1 MSDRFDELLGK
12 VLSEESAVEPRAGLE
27 RRVMARVGERSAAA
41 SRRWM
46 FAAWAG
52 GLAVVAVVL
61 VVLLPGRPVVRA
73 VRHDGLAVSNPA
85 AASLGH
91 GLPSGAKASSRS
103 MMYGILRPRSGQAS
117 EAVPLSKTGRS
128 PDDVSRGV
136 SAERAAAP
144 RRSGASGK
152 QVVQAEEAALPK
164 LDVFPS
170 PAPVD
175 VFPGPV
181 ADERQDAAAEL
192 SSPKA
197 AEALL
202 ALQKEQKEPIQV
214 AAIQIAPLEPDAGR
228 NR

>member
-1 MSDRFDELLGK
+1 MSDRFEELLGK

-41 SRRWM
+41 SRWWM

-52 GLAVVAVVL
+52 GLVVAAVVL
-61 VVLLPGRPVVRA
+61 VALLPGRPKARA
-73 VRHDGLAVSNPA
+73 VGHVGLAAGNPA

-117 EAVPLSKTGRS
+117 ESVPLSKTGLS
-128 PDDVSRGV
+128 SDGVSRGV

-170 PAPVD
+170 PVGLGEHDRA
-175 VFPGPV
+175 V
-181 ADERQDAAAEL
+181 AAL
-192 SSPKA
+192 VSSPKA
-197 AEALL
+197 LAELVSL
-202 ALQKEQKEPIQV
+202 KQEQEEPVRV
-214 AAIQIAPLEPDAGR
+214 AAIRIAPLQEAQ
-228 NR
+228 